1 MKNLLLLIKGDVI
14 RLLKYRILW
23 FSFALSLIWVMILA
37 LSQEAE
43 AKALMPLLLVMDT
56 GVMSIILLAS
66 SFYYEKQ
73 ENTIKSLFVSPVL
86 IVQILGSKIISSLLM
101 SIVSI
106 VFVSL
111 TMLIVH
117 GVVINYLLAIVYV
130 VLSTLAHLAIGYI
143 IIFYSVDFA
152 SFLIKYMAMVLILML
167 PTLLVFL
174 GIIDKST
181 EYFAIISP
189 SYAIQLL
196 IGSLFESQDILKT
209 ILSIFVL
216 TIVPAILFP
225 LVVYPKFKAF
235 AIKS

>member
-1 MKNLLLLIKGDVI
+1 MKKLLLLIKGDII

-23 FSFALSLIWVMILA
+23 FSFALSLIWVLILA

-101 SIVSI
+101 SIASI

-130 VLSTLAHLAIGYI
+130 VLSTLAHIAIGYI

-152 SFLIKYMAMVLILML
+152 SFLMKYMAMVLILML

-174 GIIDKST
+174 GIIDTST

-216 TIVPAILFP
+216 TIVPATLFP